1 MPRRFFAGC
10 SPSRARLIYDARVED
25 DLSLLQRWRDGDPS
39 AGSGLLERHFAGLYR
54 FFVGKVTRDVDDLIQ
69 QTFLACVEGRDRFRG
84 EGRASFRAYL
94 YGIARNLLYGHYR
107 SRSNERF
114 DAVVTSLE
122 DLAPSP
128 SQLIDGAAQERVL
141 AAALRRIPVDAQVL
155 LELHYWEGLTHQELA
170 EVMDLSLGVIKGR
183 IQRAKDLL
191 RAKVAELDALGPGAL
206 GGSVAD
212 LDRWVA
218 ASARPAPIVAGR

>member
-1 MPRRFFAGC
+1 VVAPFRR
-10 SPSRARLIYDARVED
+10 RLIYDARVDD
-25 DLSLLQRWRDGDPS
+25 DLDLLRRWREGDAS
-39 AGSGLLERHFAGLYR
+39 AGSGLFGRHFAGLYR
-54 FFVGKVTRDVDDLIQ
+54 FFVGKVTRDVEDLIQ

-94 YGIARNLLYGHYR
+94 YGIARNLLHGHYR
-107 SRSNERF
+107 SRSHERF

-155 LELHYWEGLTHQELA
+155 LELHYWEGLTHPELA
-170 EVMDLSLGVIKGR
+170 AVIGVSLGVIKGR

-206 GGSVAD
+206 GESVAD

-218 ASARPAPIVAGR
+218 AAARPTLVHATDVPSSR